1 MSVHAE
7 KPVSEFSY
15 QNEISIIIN
24 QKSIDHS
31 EKYPCNIDTRTRV
44 KFYNALFPLPNENN
58 FFCSHKLS
66 RYNKNFIHFFCD
78 IIYFFFI

>member
-44 KFYNALFPLPNENN
+44 KRVSTRACP
-58 FFCSHKLS
+58 
-66 RYNKNFIHFFCD
+66 
-78 IIYFFFI
+78 